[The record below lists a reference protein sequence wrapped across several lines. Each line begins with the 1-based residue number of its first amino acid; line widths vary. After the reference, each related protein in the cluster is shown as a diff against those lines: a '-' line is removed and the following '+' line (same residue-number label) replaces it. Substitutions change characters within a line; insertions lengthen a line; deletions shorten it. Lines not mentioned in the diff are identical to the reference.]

1 MPPEG
6 TDLVLSSDVPNG
18 EGDVLVLDS
27 LDVET
32 WRDVSLSISFA
43 AFLRRDA
50 ATLYTLL
57 SQAEHPSVTQEPN
70 PTRRCPGLGGKV
82 SCAQCRRVP
91 LKARVRGRL
100 PMVGMV
106 VTISPSLSL

>member
-1 MPPEG
+1 MPPER

-50 ATLYTLL
+50 AALLHTLL
-57 SQAEHPSVTQEPN
+57 SQAEHPSVTQNRIQHEDARAWVAKYRARN
-70 PTRRCPGLGGKV
+70 AAV
-82 SCAQCRRVP
+82 S
-91 LKARVRGRL
+91 L
-100 PMVGMV
+100 
-106 VTISPSLSL
+106 